1 MGKFKQQQEAA
12 AKEAKAIQAKIDD
25 LNEHAT
31 AAQKIAR
38 QAAAQATQDATVA
51 SNQAQAAEAA
61 AVHAKKVEAEQAKI
75 VAKTSATAKKKKAAA
90 EKAQAKADK
99 LNDIAGAA
107 TKKLNDAKKKAQEE
121 AAAAAI
127 QAKAEEKVVAAKTAE
142 ANKIAAEAAKAMATA
157 TKKKTAEEAVLKK
170 IDNAACAKHAG
181 CKGLVGYCCPTLDFN
196 KMHLGSSELSGASL
210 GCCGG
215 ASELEI
221 EEVEAMSTKLN
232 SGEVAPQEFGLS
244 SVFLAFVTGSAVS
257 AAVVKASSRQAGN
270 DADYQNIPAA

>member
-51 SNQAQAAEAA
+51 SNQAHAAEAA
-61 AVHAKKVEAEQAKI
+61 AEHAKKVEAEQAKI

-90 EKAQAKADK
+90 ATAQAKADK

-127 QAKAEEKVVAAKTAE
+127 KAKAEEKVVAAKTAE
-142 ANKIAAEAAKAMATA
+142 ADKIAAEAAKATATA
-157 TKKKTAEEAVLKK
+157 TKKKNAAEAVLKK

-181 CKGLVGYCCPTLDFN
+181 CKGLEGYCCPTLNFN
-196 KMHLGSSELSGASL
+196 KMHLGSSHLDGESL

-221 EEVEAMSTKLN
+221 EDVEEVEALSTE
-232 SGEVAPQEFGLS
+232 SDTSAQQFGLS
-244 SVFLAFVTGSAVS
+244 SVFLVFVAGSAVS
-257 AAVVKASSRQAGN
+257 AAALKAPSRRTGN
-270 DADYQNIPAA
+270 DVDYQNMPAA

>member
-1 MGKFKQQQEAA
+1 MG
-12 AKEAKAIQAKIDD
+12 
-25 LNEHAT
+25 
-31 AAQKIAR
+31 
-38 QAAAQATQDATVA
+38 
-51 SNQAQAAEAA
+51 
-61 AVHAKKVEAEQAKI
+61 
-75 VAKTSATAKKKKAAA
+75 KKKAAA
-90 EKAQAKADK
+90 EQAQAKADK

-127 QAKAEEKVVAAKTAE
+127 KAKAEEKVVAAKTEE
-142 ANKIAAEAAKAMATA
+142 ADKIAAEAAKATATA
-157 TKKKTAEEAVLKK
+157 TKKKNAAEAVLKK

-196 KMHLGSSELSGASL
+196 KMHLGSSQLSGASL

>member
-1 MGKFKQQQEAA
+1 MG
-12 AKEAKAIQAKIDD
+12 
-25 LNEHAT
+25 
-31 AAQKIAR
+31 
-38 QAAAQATQDATVA
+38 
-51 SNQAQAAEAA
+51 
-61 AVHAKKVEAEQAKI
+61 
-75 VAKTSATAKKKKAAA
+75 KKKAAA
-90 EKAQAKADK
+90 EQAQAKADK

-127 QAKAEEKVVAAKTAE
+127 KAKAEEKVVAAKTAE
-142 ANKIAAEAAKAMATA
+142 ADKIAAEATKATATA
-157 TKKKTAEEAVLKK
+157 TKKKNAAEAVLKK

-221 EEVEAMSTKLN
+221 EEVEEVEAMSTKLN
-232 SGEVAPQEFGLS
+232 SGEAAPQEFGLS

-257 AAVVKASSRQAGN
+257 AALLKASFRQAGN
-270 DADYQNIPAA
+270 DAEYQNMPAA